1 MKLISVIPLLQI
13 VSLGVIMQILEIK
26 RFRFYNNRVPLPG
39 PPVAPVRPSDP
50 GVPRDPGDPGCP
62 FLPGAPTTPVR
73 PVTQRIGRIV
83 LK

>member
-13 VSLGVIMQILEIK
+13 VSLGVIMQTLEIK
-26 RFRFYNNRVPLPG
+26 RFRFYINRFPLPG

-73 PVTQRIGRIV
+73 PATQRIGRIV